1 MTGTVPR
8 IRATDIAKRYG
19 PTVALAGVSL
29 DVDDGD
35 SLAIMGPS
43 GSGKTTLL
51 HVLAGI
57 IRPDRGTVRLRT
69 KSSVVDVTGLDD
81 EERSAL
87 RLAELGF
94 VFQQGLLIPELTALE
109 NVALPLL
116 LAGISRSAADPR
128 AQRVLDEL
136 GLHGLGER
144 RIGQLLR
151 RPGSAG
157 RDRASHRHGSA
168 HRVRGR
174 ADRRAGQPDGG
185 RGDGCAARCHVRQG
199 PVARR
204 RHARRRRRR
213 PLLTRRAGPR
223 RADHRTRHRTSDRP
237 RHRAGQRSR
246 GGVVVMRWSA
256 VWLLVRPART
266 GLSAVLLPVVTFAI
280 MTAAVLSTA
289 VVATLSWQVPDD
301 AATYRGGYKVLAA
314 VLVTLLVVPL
324 STIAA
329 SAARLSARRRDDRL
343 ATLRLLGAT
352 TTWVRLVAVTEAT
365 LVAAVGVVLGVVVH
379 LASAPLLTFFP
390 LRGETPPIE
399 RVWLTGWVIAVVA
412 LGVVMIAVLSA
423 VTGLR
428 QVVISPLG
436 VRARTGAPRLSWA
449 RAVVGGVVIAGA
461 VGLVQMVS
469 ADWGVVGV
477 TAAFAVA
484 VVAVMAVLGVIGPF
498 VIGRLA
504 ARRARRAGT
513 AAELIAARGI
523 LESPKAAWRQV
534 SGVAL
539 ASFLVVPT
547 GSVLGYLDV
556 IARSSTVLDAEISQ
570 IFVDVRTVMLAALI
584 LTFVLVACSIGV
596 TQAAAVI
603 ERREALCEP
612 GPDRDAG
619 GGDEP
624 GATARCRVAAAD
636 RRVRLGR
643 RRRAARLHVRPHH
656 DRHGTAVHG
665 RRGDGARRW
674 RSDGASGDRR
684 DDPGPR
690 GRARTSRP
698 LALSPPQGRW
708 A

>member
-1 MTGTVPR
+1 
-8 IRATDIAKRYG
+8 
-19 PTVALAGVSL
+19 
-29 DVDDGD
+29 
-35 SLAIMGPS
+35 
-43 GSGKTTLL
+43 
-51 HVLAGI
+51 
-57 IRPDRGTVRLRT
+57 
-69 KSSVVDVTGLDD
+69 
-81 EERSAL
+81 
-87 RLAELGF
+87 
-94 VFQQGLLIPELTALE
+94 
-109 NVALPLL
+109 
-116 LAGISRSAADPR
+116 
-128 AQRVLDEL
+128 
-136 GLHGLGER
+136 
-144 RIGQLLR
+144 
-151 RPGSAG
+151 
-157 RDRASHRHGSA
+157 
-168 HRVRGR
+168 
-174 ADRRAGQPDGG
+174 
-185 RGDGCAARCHVRQG
+185 
-199 PVARR
+199 
-204 RHARRRRRR
+204 
-213 PLLTRRAGPR
+213 
-223 RADHRTRHRTSDRP
+223 
-237 RHRAGQRSR
+237 
-246 GGVVVMRWSA
+246 MRWSA

-428 QVVISPLG
+428 QGVISPLG

-603 ERREALCEP
+603 ERRELYVSLDRIGMPVAEMNRARRLAVASPLRIAAFGSAVAAGLLGFTFVLTMIVMAPLFMAGAVTALVGGAATVLLAIVATTPVLEDVLAH
-612 GPDRDAG
+612 PDRS
-619 GGDEP
+619 
-624 GATARCRVAAAD
+624 
-636 RRVRLGR
+636 L
-643 RRRAARLHVRPHH
+643 
-656 DRHGTAVHG
+656 
-665 RRGDGARRW
+665 
-674 RSDGASGDRR
+674 
-684 DDPGPR
+684 
-690 GRARTSRP
+690 
-698 LALSPPQGRW
+698 
-708 A
+708 